1 LTYAH
6 NGCNIKSDK
15 GHMPYNKEAI
25 LWLEEIEQVLT
36 EEEHLQE
43 EA

>member
-1 LTYAH
+1 MKL
-6 NGCNIKSDK
+6 SK

-36 EEEHLQE
+36 EEVHLQE